1 MTHHGKAPFRLGL
14 AGGGTDVSPYCD
26 IHGGAVV
33 NATISLYAHASILP
47 RNDGKIVF
55 IQQNSGKRWEG
66 LASEILEIDEDFFL
80 QQGIY
85 NHIVKHYAHRPLSFE
100 LVTSMDV
107 PTGSGLGTSSTLVVA
122 IIAAFA
128 EWLKLPLGNYD
139 LARMAYEIER
149 IDLHKNGGRQDQY
162 AATFGGFNFIEF
174 RPNDTVIVNPLDLDK
189 NFTNDLAY
197 SLVLFYMKTSRASAN
212 IIATQQENVRKG
224 KTEAIEAT
232 HQLKLSTW
240 AMKEAL
246 LQADL
251 NKLGQIMD
259 ESWQNKKK
267 LSAHITNSKIN
278 AIYDAAKAAGAV
290 GGKISGAGGGG
301 FMMFCC
307 PEHTKTKVV
316 QALLQLG
323 GQVFPYSFVNQG
335 VEKWTSH

>member
-26 IHGGAVV
+26 LHGGAVV
-33 NATISLYAHASILP
+33 NATISLYAHASIMP
-47 RNDGKIVF
+47 REDGKIVF

-66 LASEILEIDEDFFL
+66 NAVEVLNIEDDFFL

-85 NHIVKHYAHRPLSFE
+85 NHIVKHYAHKPLSFE

-149 IDLHKNGGRQDQY
+149 IELDKNGGRQDQY

-174 RPNDTVIVNPLDLDK
+174 RQDDTVIVNPLDLDK
-189 NFTNDLAY
+189 NFSNELAY
-197 SLVLFYMKTSRASAN
+197 SLVLFYMKTSRASAH
-212 IIATQQENVRKG
+212 IIEKQQENIRKG
-224 KTEAIEAT
+224 KAEAIEAT
-232 HQLKLSTW
+232 HQLKQSTW

-246 LQADL
+246 LQSDL
-251 NKLGQIMD
+251 MKLGQIMD
-259 ESWQNKKK
+259 ASWQNKKK
-267 LSAHITNSKIN
+267 LSAHITNTKIN
-278 AIYDAAKAAGAV
+278 AIYDAAKAAGAI

-316 QALLQLG
+316 QALLNLG

>member
-66 LASEILEIDEDFFL
+66 LASEILEINEDFFL

-149 IDLHKNGGRQDQY
+149 IDLNKNGGRQDQY

-232 HQLKLSTW
+232 HQLKQSTW
-240 AMKEAL
+240 AVKEAL

>member
-232 HQLKLSTW
+232 HQLKQSTW

-278 AIYDAAKAAGAV
+278 AIYDAAKVAGAV

>member
-149 IDLHKNGGRQDQY
+149 IDLNKNGGRQDQY

-232 HQLKLSTW
+232 HQLKQSTW
-240 AMKEAL
+240 SMKEAL

>member
-26 IHGGAVV
+26 LHGGAVV
-33 NATISLYAHASILP
+33 NATISLYAHASIMP
-47 RNDGKIVF
+47 REDGKIVF

-66 LASEILEIDEDFFL
+66 KSEEVLNIDEGFFL

-85 NHIVKHYAHRPLSFE
+85 NHIVKHYAHKPLSFE
-100 LVTSMDV
+100 LFTSMDV

-149 IDLHKNGGRQDQY
+149 IELDKNGGRQDQY

-174 RPNDTVIVNPLDLDK
+174 RQDDTVIVNPLDLDK
-189 NFTNDLAY
+189 NFSNDLAY

-212 IIATQQENVRKG
+212 IIATQQENIRKG
-224 KTEAIEAT
+224 KTKAIEAT
-232 HQLKLSTW
+232 HQLKQSTW

-246 LQADL
+246 LQSDL
-251 NKLGQIMD
+251 MKLGQIMD

-267 LSAHITNSKIN
+267 LSAHITNTKIN

-316 QALLQLG
+316 QALLNLG